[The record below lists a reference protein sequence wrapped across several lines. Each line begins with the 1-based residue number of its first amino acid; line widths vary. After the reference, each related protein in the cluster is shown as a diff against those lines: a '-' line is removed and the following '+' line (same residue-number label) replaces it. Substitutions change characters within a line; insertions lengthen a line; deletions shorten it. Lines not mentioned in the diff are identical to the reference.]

1 MAIDKLAQMLEMDFN
16 QEKFSAYFAKKKI
29 DGEDIILL
37 KPTTYMNNSGIALRQ
52 CMDFY
57 KVPSEDILVLYDDM
71 EYALAATAIKYQ
83 MNYSEY
89 LDAVEELSA
98 DARVELLDALCDQV
112 VTAVGVAY
120 MMGMDIEGALAE
132 VNRSNWSKFEGGV
145 PVFNE
150 QGKIAKGVEYTPPE
164 LSDYI

>member
-1 MAIDKLAQMLEMDFN
+1 MIHSIKEWFKAAKPNPSTADACVQIGCHYEEVSEM
-16 QEKFSAYFAKKKI
+16 SA
-29 DGEDIILL
+29 
-37 KPTTYMNNSGIALRQ
+37 
-52 CMDFY
+52 
-57 KVPSEDILVLYDDM
+57 VLYDNDV
-71 EYALAATAIKYQ
+71 EYPLASTALLYK
-83 MNYSEY
+83 MKSSGY
-89 LDAVEELSA
+89 LGTVEELSA

-150 QGKIAKGVEYTPPE
+150 HGKIAKGVEYTPPE

>member
-1 MAIDKLAQMLEMDFN
+1 MIHSIKEWFKAAKPNPSTADACVQIGCHYEEVSEMNAVLNYDVEYMLEATV
-16 QEKFSAYFAKKKI
+16 EEY
-29 DGEDIILL
+29 
-37 KPTTYMNNSGIALRQ
+37 SGYYSGYLGAAL
-52 CMDFY
+52 
-57 KVPSEDILVLYDDM
+57 
-71 EYALAATAIKYQ
+71 
-83 MNYSEY
+83 
-89 LDAVEELSA
+89 EELSA

-150 QGKIAKGVEYTPPE
+150 HGKIAKGVEYTPPE

>member
-1 MAIDKLAQMLEMDFN
+1 MIHNIKEWFKAAKPEPTVKDAWVQIGCHYEEVAEM
-16 QEKFSAYFAKKKI
+16 
-29 DGEDIILL
+29 
-37 KPTTYMNNSGIALRQ
+37 
-52 CMDFY
+52 
-57 KVPSEDILVLYDDM
+57 
-71 EYALAATAIKYQ
+71 
-83 MNYSEY
+83 
-89 LDAVEELSA
+89 A
-98 DARVELLDALCDQV
+98 DALWDEEVLESAENTAYDYKDTEDCFIYFLEDLSESQRIQLLDAICDQI

-150 QGKIAKGVEYTPPE
+150 HGKIAKGADYTPPE

>member
-1 MAIDKLAQMLEMDFN
+1 MIHSIKEWFKAAKPNPSTADVCVQIGCHYEEVSEMGAALCDDDVVCELADTALLYKMNPNWYIGAI
-16 QEKFSAYFAKKKI
+16 
-29 DGEDIILL
+29 
-37 KPTTYMNNSGIALRQ
+37 
-52 CMDFY
+52 
-57 KVPSEDILVLYDDM
+57 
-71 EYALAATAIKYQ
+71 
-83 MNYSEY
+83 
-89 LDAVEELSA
+89 EELSA
-98 DARVELLDALCDQV
+98 DARVELLDALCDQI

>member
-1 MAIDKLAQMLEMDFN
+1 MIHNIKEWFKAAKPNPSTADACVQIGCHYEEVSEM
-16 QEKFSAYFAKKKI
+16 SAT
-29 DGEDIILL
+29 L
-37 KPTTYMNNSGIALRQ
+37 N
-52 CMDFY
+52 
-57 KVPSEDILVLYDDM
+57 DDV
-71 EYALAATAIKYQ
+71 EYALEDTALAYKINDYW
-83 MNYSEY
+83 S
-89 LDAVEELSA
+89 LGTVEALSA
-98 DARVELLDALCDQV
+98 DERVELLDALCDQV

-150 QGKIAKGVEYTPPE
+150 HGKIAKGVEYTPPE

>member
-1 MAIDKLAQMLEMDFN
+1 MIHSIKEWFKAAKPNPSTIDVCVQIGCHYEEVSEM
-16 QEKFSAYFAKKKI
+16 SAVLDDDVDDELVDTALLYKI
-29 DGEDIILL
+29 
-37 KPTTYMNNSGIALRQ
+37 KH
-52 CMDFY
+52 
-57 KVPSEDILVLYDDM
+57 
-71 EYALAATAIKYQ
+71 
-83 MNYSEY
+83 SEY
-89 LDAVEELSA
+89 IGVLEELSA

-132 VNRSNWSKFEGGV
+132 VNRSNWSKFKGGV

>member
-1 MAIDKLAQMLEMDFN
+1 MIHSIKEWFKAAKPNPSTADVCVQLGCHYEEISEM
-16 QEKFSAYFAKKKI
+16 SA
-29 DGEDIILL
+29 
-37 KPTTYMNNSGIALRQ
+37 
-52 CMDFY
+52 
-57 KVPSEDILVLYDDM
+57 VLYEDV
-71 EYALAATAIKYQ
+71 EYALADTAILYKIKH
-83 MNYSEY
+83 SEY
-89 LDAVEELSA
+89 IGVLEKLSA
-98 DARVELLDALCDQV
+98 DARVELLDSLCDQI

>member
-1 MAIDKLAQMLEMDFN
+1 MIHSIKEWFKAAKPNPSTADACVQIGCHYEEVSEMG
-16 QEKFSAYFAKKKI
+16 A
-29 DGEDIILL
+29 
-37 KPTTYMNNSGIALRQ
+37 
-52 CMDFY
+52 
-57 KVPSEDILVLYDDM
+57 VLYDDVRF
-71 EYALAATAIKYQ
+71 ALAGTAILYKIKR
-83 MNYSEY
+83 SEHIGV
-89 LDAVEELSA
+89 LEELSA

>member
-1 MAIDKLAQMLEMDFN
+1 MIHSIKEWFKAAKPNPSTADVCVQIGCHYEEVSEM
-16 QEKFSAYFAKKKI
+16 SA
-29 DGEDIILL
+29 
-37 KPTTYMNNSGIALRQ
+37 
-52 CMDFY
+52 
-57 KVPSEDILVLYDDM
+57 VLYDDV
-71 EYALAATAIKYQ
+71 EYSLASTALNYQ
-83 MNYSEY
+83 MQSSLY
-89 LDAVEELSA
+89 LGTVEELSA
-98 DARVELLDALCDQV
+98 DARVELLDALCDQI

>member
-1 MAIDKLAQMLEMDFN
+1 MIHSIKEWFKAAKPNPSTADACVQIGCHYEEVSEM
-16 QEKFSAYFAKKKI
+16 SAALNDDVEYEIVDTA
-29 DGEDIILL
+29 L
-37 KPTTYMNNSGIALRQ
+37 K
-52 CMDFY
+52 Y
-57 KVPSEDILVLYDDM
+57 KMKHSW
-71 EYALAATAIKYQ
+71 
-83 MNYSEY
+83 Y
-89 LDAVEELSA
+89 LGAVKELSA

-145 PVFNE
+145 PVLNE
-150 QGKIAKGVEYTPPE
+150 HGKIAKGAEYTPPE

>member
-1 MAIDKLAQMLEMDFN
+1 MIHSIKEWFKA
-16 QEKFSAYFAKKKI
+16 AKP
-29 DGEDIILL
+29 E
-37 KPTTYMNNSGIALRQ
+37 PTTKDASVQIGCHYEEVAEMASALWDDDIQ
-52 CMDFY
+52 ESAENTANTY
-57 KVPSEDILVLYDDM
+57 KDTEDCFTYYL
-71 EYALAATAIKYQ
+71 
-83 MNYSEY
+83 EY
-89 LDAVEELSA
+89 LTERQRIQV
-98 DARVELLDALCDQV
+98 LDAICDQI
-112 VTAVGVAY
+112 VTAVGAAY

>member
-1 MAIDKLAQMLEMDFN
+1 MIHSIKEWFKAAKPNPSTADACVQIGCHYEEVSEMSTVLDDDVDD
-16 QEKFSAYFAKKKI
+16 E
-29 DGEDIILL
+29 
-37 KPTTYMNNSGIALRQ
+37 
-52 CMDFY
+52 
-57 KVPSEDILVLYDDM
+57 LVD
-71 EYALAATAIKYQ
+71 TAILYKIKH
-83 MNYSEY
+83 SEY
-89 LDAVEELSA
+89 IGVLEELSA

-150 QGKIAKGVEYTPPE
+150 HGKIAKGVEYTPPE

>member
-1 MAIDKLAQMLEMDFN
+1 MIHSIKEWFKAAKPNPSTADACVQIGCHYEEVSEMN
-16 QEKFSAYFAKKKI
+16 AVLH
-29 DGEDIILL
+29 DGV
-37 KPTTYMNNSGIALRQ
+37 R
-52 CMDFY
+52 F
-57 KVPSEDILVLYDDM
+57 
-71 EYALAATAIKYQ
+71 ALAGTAILYKIK
-83 MNYSEY
+83 NSEY

>member
-1 MAIDKLAQMLEMDFN
+1 MIHSIKEWFKAAKPNPSTADACVQIGCHYEEVSEM
-16 QEKFSAYFAKKKI
+16 SA
-29 DGEDIILL
+29 
-37 KPTTYMNNSGIALRQ
+37 
-52 CMDFY
+52 
-57 KVPSEDILVLYDDM
+57 VLYDNDVAC
-71 EYALAATAIKYQ
+71 ELAATAIAYK
-83 MNYSEY
+83 MNRSGYIG
-89 LDAVEELSA
+89 ASA
-98 DARVELLDALCDQV
+98 GDRVELLDALCDQI

>member
-1 MAIDKLAQMLEMDFN
+1 MIHSIKEWFKAAKPNPSTADACVQIGCHYEEVSEMNAVLNYDVEYSLA
-16 QEKFSAYFAKKKI
+16 S
-29 DGEDIILL
+29 
-37 KPTTYMNNSGIALRQ
+37 TALN
-52 CMDFY
+52 
-57 KVPSEDILVLYDDM
+57 
-71 EYALAATAIKYQ
+71 YQ
-83 MNYSEY
+83 MQSSLY
-89 LDAVEELSA
+89 LGTVEELSA

-150 QGKIAKGVEYTPPE
+150 HGKIVKGAEYTPPE

>member
-1 MAIDKLAQMLEMDFN
+1 MIHNIKEWFKAAKPNPSTADVCLQIGCHYEEVAEM
-16 QEKFSAYFAKKKI
+16 SA
-29 DGEDIILL
+29 
-37 KPTTYMNNSGIALRQ
+37 
-52 CMDFY
+52 
-57 KVPSEDILVLYDDM
+57 VLYDNVK
-71 EYALAATAIKYQ
+71 YALADTALAYK
-83 MNYSEY
+83 MNRSWISG
-89 LDAVEELSA
+89 AASA
-98 DARVELLDALCDQV
+98 DARVELLDALCDQII
-112 VTAVGVAY
+112 TAVGVAY

>member
-1 MAIDKLAQMLEMDFN
+1 MIHSIKEWFKAAKPNPSTADACVQIGCHYEEVSEM
-16 QEKFSAYFAKKKI
+16 SA
-29 DGEDIILL
+29 
-37 KPTTYMNNSGIALRQ
+37 
-52 CMDFY
+52 
-57 KVPSEDILVLYDDM
+57 VLYDDV
-71 EYALAATAIKYQ
+71 EYALADTAIMYKIKHSDYIGV
-83 MNYSEY
+83 
-89 LDAVEELSA
+89 LEELSA

-132 VNRSNWSKFEGGV
+132 VNRSNWSKFKGGFV

-150 QGKIAKGVEYTPPE
+150 HGKIVKGAEYTPPE

>member
-1 MAIDKLAQMLEMDFN
+1 MIHSIKAWFKAAKPNPSTADVCLQIGCHYEEVSEM
-16 QEKFSAYFAKKKI
+16 SAT
-29 DGEDIILL
+29 L
-37 KPTTYMNNSGIALRQ
+37 N
-52 CMDFY
+52 
-57 KVPSEDILVLYDDM
+57 DDV
-71 EYALAATAIKYQ
+71 EYALAATALAYK
-83 MNYSEY
+83 MNRSEY
-89 LDAVEELSA
+89 LGAVEELSA
-98 DARVELLDALCDQV
+98 DKRVELLDDLCDQV

-150 QGKIAKGVEYTPPE
+150 HGKIAKGVEYTPPE

>member
-1 MAIDKLAQMLEMDFN
+1 MIHSIKEWFKAAKPNPSTADVCVQIGCHYEEVSEM
-16 QEKFSAYFAKKKI
+16 SA
-29 DGEDIILL
+29 
-37 KPTTYMNNSGIALRQ
+37 
-52 CMDFY
+52 
-57 KVPSEDILVLYDDM
+57 VLNDYV
-71 EYALAATAIKYQ
+71 ESSLAATAL
-83 MNYSEY
+83 NYKMHASGY
-89 LDAVEELSA
+89 LGAVEELSA
-98 DARVELLDALCDQV
+98 DARVELLDALCDQI

-150 QGKIAKGVEYTPPE
+150 HGKIAKGVEYTPPE

>member
-1 MAIDKLAQMLEMDFN
+1 MIHSIKEWFKAAKPNPSTADACVQIGCHYEEVSEMGAALCDDDVACELADTALLYKMNHNWYTGAI
-16 QEKFSAYFAKKKI
+16 
-29 DGEDIILL
+29 
-37 KPTTYMNNSGIALRQ
+37 
-52 CMDFY
+52 
-57 KVPSEDILVLYDDM
+57 
-71 EYALAATAIKYQ
+71 
-83 MNYSEY
+83 
-89 LDAVEELSA
+89 EELSA
-98 DARVELLDALCDQV
+98 DARVELLDALCDQI

>member
-1 MAIDKLAQMLEMDFN
+1 MIHNIKEWFKAAKPNPSTADVCVQIGCHYEEVSEM
-16 QEKFSAYFAKKKI
+16 SA
-29 DGEDIILL
+29 
-37 KPTTYMNNSGIALRQ
+37 
-52 CMDFY
+52 
-57 KVPSEDILVLYDDM
+57 VLCDCA
-71 EYALAATAIKYQ
+71 EYALADTARLYK
-83 MNYSEY
+83 MNYSAY
-89 LDAVEELSA
+89 LGAVGRLSA
-98 DARVELLDALCDQV
+98 DARVELLDALCDQI

-150 QGKIAKGVEYTPPE
+150 HGKIAKGVEYTPPE

>member
-1 MAIDKLAQMLEMDFN
+1 MIHSIKEWFKAAKPNPSTADACVQIGCHYEEVSEM
-16 QEKFSAYFAKKKI
+16 SAVL
-29 DGEDIILL
+29 DDDVDDE
-37 KPTTYMNNSGIALRQ
+37 
-52 CMDFY
+52 
-57 KVPSEDILVLYDDM
+57 LVD
-71 EYALAATAIKYQ
+71 TAILYKIKH
-83 MNYSEY
+83 SEY
-89 LDAVEELSA
+89 IGVLEELSA
-98 DARVELLDALCDQV
+98 DARVELLDALCDQI

-150 QGKIAKGVEYTPPE
+150 HGKIAKGVEYTPPE

>member
-1 MAIDKLAQMLEMDFN
+1 MIHSIKEWFKAAKPNPSTADACVQIGCHYEEVSEM
-16 QEKFSAYFAKKKI
+16 SAT
-29 DGEDIILL
+29 L
-37 KPTTYMNNSGIALRQ
+37 N
-52 CMDFY
+52 
-57 KVPSEDILVLYDDM
+57 DDV
-71 EYALAATAIKYQ
+71 EHALAATALAYK
-83 MNYSEY
+83 MNRSGY
-89 LDAVEELSA
+89 LAYVEELSA
-98 DARVELLDALCDQV
+98 DERVELLDALCDQI

>member
-1 MAIDKLAQMLEMDFN
+1 MIHSIKEWFKAAKPNPSTADVCVQLGCHYEEVSEMG
-16 QEKFSAYFAKKKI
+16 A
-29 DGEDIILL
+29 
-37 KPTTYMNNSGIALRQ
+37 
-52 CMDFY
+52 
-57 KVPSEDILVLYDDM
+57 VLFDNVRF
-71 EYALAATAIKYQ
+71 ALAATAILYKIKH
-83 MNYSEY
+83 SEY
-89 LDAVEELSA
+89 IGAVEELSA

-150 QGKIAKGVEYTPPE
+150 HGKIVKGVDYTPPE